1 MPKKTTKPAVVEPEP
16 VIIKPDPIDELK
28 QELETEAPPA
38 PKPEKKALAYIAY
51 APFEQD
57 GEQYKEGD
65 TFSPPN
71 GWAVDTGF
79 DEFRGIQ
86 VKNKEDK
93 EIGIAFNVPGEIINK
108 KTGERLYRRQVIP
121 VREA

>member
-1 MPKKTTKPAVVEPEP
+1 MPKKQTKPAVVEPDP
-16 VIIKPDPIDELK
+16 VEELK
-28 QELETEAPPA
+28 QELETETPPAPA
-38 PKPEKKALAYIAY
+38 PKPAKKTLAYIAY

-57 GEQYKEGD
+57 GEKYEEGD

-71 GWAVDTGF
+71 GWTVDTGF

-93 EIGIAFNVPGEIINK
+93 GIGIAFNVPGEIINK
-108 KTGERLYRRQVIP
+108 KTGERLYRRQVLP